1 MEVLLMAPRKQA
13 DWGRFW
19 MNRYRKFHGCK
30 PGEVVPV
37 DRDSAIAFL
46 VHIKNEGKPAWQRLQ
61 VLRAIKDVGETVLRV
76 STDHLDLMMEQLSK
90 WVEKEKV
97 AANELMEHGEQAPG
111 LIDPNEPL
119 VIQRLRA
126 KIRAEHLA
134 LKTEK
139 AYATWAQRFIRRFSL
154 AKDSDWTDVSDANV
168 ETFLTELA
176 VERNVSASTQNQ
188 AFAAIL
194 YVFRK
199 VLRRELKSIDA
210 VRAKRPQNIPLVLTV
225 DETQLLIE
233 KLHSIDRMI
242 VSLLYGSG
250 MRLNEAL
257 RLRIKDIDF
266 DRKQISIHDAKGMK
280 DRIAILPRTISK
292 SLQEQVE
299 IRRLQHELD
308 TREGH
313 GGVYLPFA
321 LATKYPK
328 ARMEFSW
335 QYLFA
340 ASKISRDP
348 RSGEFRRHHKSE
360 NSFGRAFTAAVR
372 MAELSKPAHSHTMR
386 HSFATHLL
394 DFGSDIR
401 TIQELL
407 GHADVSTT
415 MIYTHVSK
423 NGPSGV
429 TSPLDR
435 LIGG

>member
-1 MEVLLMAPRKQA
+1 MAPRKQA

-19 MNRYRKFHGCK
+19 MARYRKFHGRR

-46 VHIKNEGKPAWQRLQ
+46 VQIKNEGKPAWQRLQ
-61 VLRAIKDVGETVLRV
+61 VLRGIKEVGDTVLRV
-76 STDHLDLMMEQLSK
+76 STDHLDLMIEQLGK
-90 WVEKEKV
+90 LVEKEKV
-97 AANELMEHGEQAPG
+97 AAIELIDHGERAPG
-111 LIDPNEPL
+111 LIDPNEPI

-134 LKTEK
+134 IKTEK
-139 AYATWAQRFIRRFSL
+139 AYVTWTQRFIRRFSL
-154 AKDSDWTDVSDANV
+154 TSDSDWSNVSDRAV

-199 VLRRELKSIDA
+199 VLRRELNSIDA

-225 DETQLLIE
+225 DETLQLID
-233 KLHSIDRMI
+233 KLHGIDRMI

-266 DRKQISIHDAKGMK
+266 DRKQIFIHDAKGMK
-280 DRIAILPRTISK
+280 DRAAILPCTISK
-292 SLQEQVE
+292 SLLDQVE
-299 IRRLQHELD
+299 MRRLQHELD
-308 TREGH
+308 TREGL
-313 GGVYLPFA
+313 GSVYLPFA
-321 LATKYPK
+321 LAKKYPK
-328 ARMEFSW
+328 ARFEFSW

-360 NSFGRAFTAAVR
+360 NSFGRAFTAAVE

-394 DFGSDIR
+394 DSGSDIR

-407 GHADVSTT
+407 GHADISTT

-429 TSPLDR
+429 KSPLDR
-435 LIGG
+435 LMGG